1 MNIAIKNLLALHP
14 FDFSPKADALLK
26 KALALNYQH
35 QLRSFPQ
42 YKNYVEKRKS
52 LLEYPPIY
60 LPLLKEMAFNLP
72 NEIKIVE
79 TITSSGSKGL
89 PTQIPL
95 GADDLENRLATI
107 HNTYTGMNILPPHCH
122 AYFFLIP
129 PSQTK
134 MAGTTII
141 HQTLSNHPNIQ
152 KLSFAVEI
160 KENKLI
166 FDKKVIDEILS
177 DAESKMPTL
186 IVGYPALIAQTI
198 KNLKECGL
206 EKISLSPGSF
216 ILTGGGWKSFLSDVH
231 VDYHQFKTTVSDFF
245 EIPKTHIRDMFGL
258 SESPVVFIEC
268 ENGYYHIPNFC
279 RVRTFDPIR
288 GSTQSPHENESTE
301 GLMLIES
308 PFSSSYPLLSIL
320 TTDKIR
326 LNHRCQ
332 CQCEIQG
339 NCFLP
344 LGRASLANYKT
355 CAMKISSQLM
365 EA

>member
-1 MNIAIKNLLALHP
+1 MNIAIKDLLQLHP
-14 FDFSPKADALLK
+14 FDFSPKADTLLK

-35 QLRSFPQ
+35 QRHSFPQ

-60 LPLLKEMAFNLP
+60 LPLLKEMTFDLP

-79 TITSSGSKGL
+79 TITSSGSKGQ

-95 GADDLENRLATI
+95 GSDDLENRLATI
-107 HNTYTGMNILPPHCH
+107 HSTYTGMNILPPHCH

-134 MAGTTII
+134 MAGTIII
-141 HQTLSNHPNIQ
+141 HQALANHPNIQ

-160 KENKLI
+160 KDNKLTFNKHIISEI
-166 FDKKVIDEILS
+166 FS

-186 IVGYPALIAQTI
+186 IVGYPALITQTI
-198 KNLKECGL
+198 KNLKESGVDKL
-206 EKISLSPGSF
+206 PLSPGSF
-216 ILTGGGWKSFLSDVH
+216 ILTGGGWKSFLSDVP

-245 EIPKTHIRDMFGL
+245 EIPRTHIRDMFGL

-279 RVRTFDPIR
+279 RVRTFDPIH
-288 GSTQSPHENESTE
+288 GSAQFPHENESTE

-320 TTDKIR
+320 TTDKIK
-326 LNHRCQ
+326 LYHRCQ
-332 CQCEIQG
+332 CKIQG